1 MEDLK
6 EKLKDILEVEN
17 LNMNS
22 KFSDFEEWDSL
33 TTLTLISVIDTDY
46 GITLNKESLESFNN
60 LNEFCEFIIKNG
72 K

>member
-1 MEDLK
+1 MTNLK
-6 EKLKDILEVEN
+6 EKLQDILEVED

-33 TTLTLISVIDTDY
+33 TTLTLISVVDTDY
-46 GITLNKESLESFNN
+46 GITLNKDILENFKS
-60 LNEFCEFIIKNG
+60 LNEFCEFIIKNA

>member
-6 EKLKDILEVEN
+6 NKLMEILEVEE
-17 LNMNS
+17 LDMNC

-33 TTLTLISVIDTDY
+33 TTLTLISILDTDY
-46 GITLNKESLESFNN
+46 GITINKQSLESFNN
-60 LNEFCEFIIKNG
+60 LNEFSDFVLKND